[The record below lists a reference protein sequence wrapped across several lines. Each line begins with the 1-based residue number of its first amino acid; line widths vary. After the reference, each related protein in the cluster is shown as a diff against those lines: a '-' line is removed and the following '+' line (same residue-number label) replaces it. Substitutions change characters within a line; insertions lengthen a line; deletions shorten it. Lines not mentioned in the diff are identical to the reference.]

1 MAVTIN
7 NYTGDGSTNQY
18 AITFQYLSQNDVVV
32 TVNEVAAPFTF
43 VNSSTVQITTT
54 PSTGDRIV
62 IKRNTSVAALV
73 DFTDGS
79 TLFEADLDLATQQA
93 RFLGEES
100 RDRAESAL
108 ETVNNNLTAILGVQ
122 AIAANVT
129 KVANIDA
136 NVTTLAGISTDV
148 STLAAVSS
156 DVDLLGGFTTEINTI
171 GDDLNSGGFNAGTE
185 YDLGSITAAS
195 SGQSGSPDGF
205 IVSVYGKLNE
215 ISTVA
220 GASSDITA
228 VSNIA
233 SSVSAVAAD
242 ATDIGNVST
251 NIANV
256 NAVASNAANIN
267 AVNSNSANINSVAAD
282 ATDIGAV
289 ATNIANV
296 NAAASNATNI
306 NSVATNASNINAVA
320 GDASNIGTVATAI
333 ANVNATAGIAT
344 EIAAVSGISS
354 DVTAV
359 AADATDIGNVATNIA
374 NVNAVASN
382 VTNINAVNTNASN
395 INAVAADITNIG
407 NVATDIA
414 NVNAVATNI
423 ANVNAVNTNSANIN
437 TVAGADANITAVAGI
452 STDVATVAGDATE
465 IAALAAISSD
475 VTSLANAIG
484 SATTFTVTV
493 AQSGGINVF
502 YIDGSAN
509 PTLTLTRGSSY
520 IFDLS
525 DSSNSGHP
533 LVFKDGSGNAYSTG
547 VTSTGSAGSSGSQVQ
562 IDVASNAPS
571 SLRYACSVHG
581 NGMGNTITVVSSS
594 LATVASNTTSMN
606 TVSGSIT
613 NVNSVG
619 GSIANVNTVASN
631 LSSVNNFGEKYRTGA
646 TDPSSSLDTGDL
658 FYNST
663 SNTLKVYNGSAWEAG
678 VTAGSGFLALTG
690 GTLTG
695 TLGVTTVDWGDWTI
709 TETGG
714 SLYFATGGTNK
725 MKLDASGNLD
735 VAGSVNA
742 NATIT

>member
-1 MAVTIN
+1 MAVTII
-7 NYTGDGSTNQY
+7 NYTGDGTTNQY
-18 AITFQYLSQNDVVV
+18 AITFAYLDQNDVVV
-32 TVNEVAAPFTF
+32 TVNEVVAPYTF

-54 PSTGDRIV
+54 PNASDRIV

-108 ETVNNNLTAILGVQ
+108 TTVNNNLTAILGVQ

-171 GDDLNSGGFNAGTE
+171 GDDLTSGGFNAGTE

-242 ATDIGNVST
+242 AADIGNVST

-256 NAVASNAANIN
+256 NAVASNATNIN

-382 VTNINAVNTNASN
+382 VTNINAVNTNATN
-395 INAVAADITNIG
+395 INAVATDITNIG

-484 SATTFTVTV
+484 SATTFAVTV
-493 AQSGGINVF
+493 AGGVF
-502 YIDGSAN
+502 VIDGSAN

-525 DSSNSGHP
+525 DNSNSGHP
-533 LVFKDGSGNAYSTG
+533 LVFKDSLGNAYSTG
-547 VTSTGSAGSSGSQVQ
+547 VTSTGSAGSSGAQVQ
-562 IDVASNAPS
+562 IDIASNAPS

-631 LSSVNNFGEKYRTGA
+631 LASVNNFGEKYRTGA

-658 FYNST
+658 FYNTT
-663 SNTLKVYNGSAWEAG
+663 SNNLKVYNGSAWEAG